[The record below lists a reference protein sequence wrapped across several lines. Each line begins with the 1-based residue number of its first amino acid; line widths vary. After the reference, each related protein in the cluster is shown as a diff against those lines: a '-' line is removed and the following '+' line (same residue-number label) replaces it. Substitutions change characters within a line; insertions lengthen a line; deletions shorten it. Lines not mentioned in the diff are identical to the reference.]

1 VALSGMVG
9 GAGAIQAT
17 PSPISFGTV
26 GVNVVSSPVTV
37 TVTNPWTTTAM
48 DGLTLTFPAGFQPAS
63 GANTCAAS
71 LGPGANCTIGVVFA
85 PATAGAQSGSLSIT
99 SSTAS
104 ASGSVALSGTG
115 FDFSVAVS
123 GSNTQTVA
131 AGQIAYYTI
140 AISPMTGSPGG
151 TFSYTCGTLP
161 ANALCIFDPTGE
173 IVAAGGT
180 GYLTVEISTG
190 HSATSSLNACPGKAR
205 AFPLVCGLILLPLAL
220 TSAWKRRRKLLL
232 MAALLAILTGGI
244 SSCVSSLAGTGGGG
258 GGGGSSGS
266 GLTPPGTYTIV
277 VNVTSNGVTHPL
289 AAPSG
294 PLTLTVD

>member
-1 VALSGMVG
+1 MVG

-26 GVNVVSSPVTV
+26 GVNAVSSLVTV

-63 GANTCAAS
+63 GTNNCASS
-71 LGPGANCTIGVVFA
+71 LGPGASCTVGVVFA
-85 PATAGAQSGSLSIT
+85 PTSAGAQSGSLSVT

-123 GSNTQTVA
+123 GSNTQTVG

-140 AISPMTGSPGG
+140 AINPLTGSPGG
-151 TFSYTCGTLP
+151 TFSFACGTLP

-173 IVAAGGT
+173 IVAVGGT

-190 HSATSSLNACPGKAR
+190 QSTTSSLDAGPVKGR
-205 AFPLVCGLILLPLAL
+205 ALPFACGLILLPLAL

-232 MAALLAILTGGI
+232 MGALLAILGGGI
-244 SSCVSSLAGTGGGG
+244 SSCVGSLAGSNPSCGTAC
-258 GGGGSSGS
+258 SGS

-289 AAPSG
+289 AAPTG